1 MTTTQSLVATETV
14 GSRVAAAACVG
25 VHGKGYESQE
35 NAGEEKLPH
44 LSPVR
49 SHRAYSHSLDVVVE
63 IRGQV
68 SCESCERNGTWLS
81 SLAVLGSSLLGQ
93 QDNPDSSSAKA
104 SNQTWPRVDGWLAGS
119 DEERRDGKENARHD
133 TQPGDR
139 PHTATEGERRCRPE
153 ARCGRCKQIA

>member
-1 MTTTQSLVATETV
+1 MRRRTCLARGRKGLHFDLRATLHDNRRRTSRARRARCWRKHDLGICRRCGNGQCRWELRHHHDYHRVYPIERTPTEKWLPRKTMTTTQSLVATETV

-68 SCESCERNGTWLS
+68 SCESCERNGT
-81 SLAVLGSSLLGQ
+81 
-93 QDNPDSSSAKA
+93 
-104 SNQTWPRVDGWLAGS
+104 
-119 DEERRDGKENARHD
+119 
-133 TQPGDR
+133 
-139 PHTATEGERRCRPE
+139 
-153 ARCGRCKQIA
+153 